1 MYFKIALGNV
11 RRSIRDYGV
20 YFLTLTFGV
29 CLFYVFNSIQAQSV
43 MMALSETQAKMLV
56 LLNNMMG
63 IFSIFVCV
71 VLGFLIV
78 YANNFLIRRRKKE
91 LGLYL
96 VLGMNKGTVARIL
109 MIETVMIG
117 TLAFAAGL
125 GLGILV
131 SQALTVV
138 TANLFMVQLKAF
150 EFIISFNAIVKSAV
164 FFGGMYLIV
173 LIFNTWVVQRYKLI
187 DLLQGDRRNEV
198 LKLRSIGLSAVLFIA
213 SLIILGCAYALILDN
228 GFMMFDMEFAA
239 SIVLGS
245 IGTFLFFFSLSG
257 FLLKFVQSRQSFYY
271 RNLNMFV
278 MRQLNSRINSAFV
291 SMTVISIML
300 LLTIGALCTGL
311 SFNQVLAGDVEKTSP
326 YDATLYVYDTP
337 QLGSSLS
344 QDIRDQGLDLDGF
357 AAEAADLDLYDMALK
372 VKDYCSAEV
381 ITLMQNSTSQN
392 VGEMTIDF
400 LPLSQ
405 LNTALSMQS
414 KPEVTLGDN
423 EYLLTYS
430 MNAAESD
437 ILKAVKEHRE
447 LTVDGKQLIV
457 SQPALFLQL
466 QNFSAF
472 GNFLTIVLPDSYFV
486 NKLPASQSLNLNY
499 KVSVEEGDAMMDDL
513 AKKYGQTTGLA
524 YNTVTRAEMF
534 EASGGMKLILSYIAV
549 YLGLVFLIASAAIL
563 ALQQLSE
570 SADNVQRYA
579 LLRKIGVEEKMIR
592 RSLFIQIAIYFL
604 FPLALAVVHSIV
616 GVSAVIRSLVALAKI
631 DIGSQVLLVGG
642 FLALIYG
649 GYFLITYTSSLSVIR
664 DRVQSR
670 RLE

>member
-187 DLLQGDRRNEV
+187 DLLQGDRRNEA
-198 LKLRSIGLSAVLFIA
+198 LKLRSIGLSAVLFLA

-257 FLLKFVQSRQSFYY
+257 FLLKFVQSRKSFYY

-344 QDIRDQGLDLDGF
+344 QDIRDQGLDLDDF

-414 KPEVTLGDN
+414 KPEVTLGEN

-616 GVSAVIRSLVALAKI
+616 GVSAVIRALVALAKI

>member
-187 DLLQGDRRNEV
+187 DLLQGDRRNEA

-326 YDATLYVYDTP
+326 YDATL
-337 QLGSSLS
+337 
-344 QDIRDQGLDLDGF
+344 
-357 AAEAADLDLYDMALK
+357 
-372 VKDYCSAEV
+372 
-381 ITLMQNSTSQN
+381 
-392 VGEMTIDF
+392 
-400 LPLSQ
+400 
-405 LNTALSMQS
+405 
-414 KPEVTLGDN
+414 
-423 EYLLTYS
+423 
-430 MNAAESD
+430 
-437 ILKAVKEHRE
+437 
-447 LTVDGKQLIV
+447 
-457 SQPALFLQL
+457 
-466 QNFSAF
+466 
-472 GNFLTIVLPDSYFV
+472 
-486 NKLPASQSLNLNY
+486 
-499 KVSVEEGDAMMDDL
+499 
-513 AKKYGQTTGLA
+513 
-524 YNTVTRAEMF
+524 
-534 EASGGMKLILSYIAV
+534 
-549 YLGLVFLIASAAIL
+549 
-563 ALQQLSE
+563 
-570 SADNVQRYA
+570 
-579 LLRKIGVEEKMIR
+579 
-592 RSLFIQIAIYFL
+592 
-604 FPLALAVVHSIV
+604 
-616 GVSAVIRSLVALAKI
+616 
-631 DIGSQVLLVGG
+631 
-642 FLALIYG
+642 
-649 GYFLITYTSSLSVIR
+649 
-664 DRVQSR
+664 
-670 RLE
+670 

>member
-11 RRSIRDYGV
+11 RRSIRDYSV

-63 IFSIFVCV
+63 IFSVFVCV

-187 DLLQGDRRNEV
+187 DLLQGDRRNEA
-198 LKLRSIGLSAVLFIA
+198 LKLRSIGLSAVLFLA

-245 IGTFLFFFSLSG
+245 MGTFLFFFSLSG

-344 QDIRDQGLDLDGF
+344 QDIRDQGLDLDDF

-414 KPEVTLGDN
+414 RPEVTLGEN

>member
-187 DLLQGDRRNEV
+187 DLLQGDRRNEA
-198 LKLRSIGLSAVLFIA
+198 LKLRSIGLSAVLFLA

-257 FLLKFVQSRQSFYY
+257 FLLKFVQSRKSFYY

-344 QDIRDQGLDLDGF
+344 QDIRDQGLDLDDF

-414 KPEVTLGDN
+414 KPEVTLGEN

>member
-78 YANNFLIRRRKKE
+78 YANNFLILRRKKE

-187 DLLQGDRRNEV
+187 DLLQGDRRNEA
-198 LKLRSIGLSAVLFIA
+198 LKLRSIGLSAVLFLA

-257 FLLKFVQSRQSFYY
+257 FLLKFVQSRKSFYY

-344 QDIRDQGLDLDGF
+344 QDIRDQGLDLDDF

-414 KPEVTLGDN
+414 KPEVTLGEN

>member
-131 SQALTVV
+131 SQVLTVV

-187 DLLQGDRRNEV
+187 DLLQGDRRNEA
-198 LKLRSIGLSAVLFIA
+198 LKLRSIGLSAVLFLA

-414 KPEVTLGDN
+414 KPEVTLGEN

>member
-1 MYFKIALGNV
+1 MYFKITLGNV

-187 DLLQGDRRNEV
+187 DLLQGDRRNEA
-198 LKLRSIGLSAVLFIA
+198 LKLRSIGLSAVLFLA

-245 IGTFLFFFSLSG
+245 MGTFLFFFSLSG

-311 SFNQVLAGDVEKTSP
+311 SFNQGLAGDVEKTSP
-326 YDATLYVYDTP
+326 YDATLYVYDIP

>member
-29 CLFYVFNSIQAQSV
+29 CLFYVFNSIQSQSV
-43 MMALSETQAKMLV
+43 MLALSQSQAKMLV
-56 LLNNMMG
+56 LLNNLMQ
-63 IFSIFVCV
+63 IFSVFVCI

-96 VLGMNKGTVARIL
+96 VMGMNKGTVARIL

-117 TLAFAAGL
+117 LLAFAVGL

-150 EFIISFNAIVKSAV
+150 EFIVSLKAILLSAL
-164 FFGGMYLIV
+164 FFGGLYLIV
-173 LIFNTWVVQRYKLI
+173 LIFNSVVVSRYKLI
-187 DLLQGDRRNEV
+187 DLLQG
-198 LKLRSIGLSAVLFIA
+198 SFIFGLIRAV

-228 GFMMFDMEFAA
+228 GFVMFTLEFTA

-257 FLLKFVQSRQSFYY
+257 FLLKFVQSRKSFYY
-271 RNLNMFV
+271 RNLNMFIL
-278 MRQLNSRINSAFV
+278 RQLNSRINSAFV
-291 SMTVISIML
+291 SMTVICIML

-311 SFNQVLAGDVEKTSP
+311 SFGQVLAGDVEKTSP
-326 YDATLYVYDTP
+326 YDATVYVYDT
-337 QLGSSLS
+337 QTLGFSLS
-344 QDIRDQGLDLDGF
+344 QDYRDRGLDLDGL
-357 AAEAADLDLYDMALK
+357 AREAADLDLYDLA
-372 VKDYCSAEV
+372 VKIKDFSSPEV
-381 ITLMQNSTSQN
+381 IATMQNSTSHD
-392 VGEMTIDF
+392 VGEMAIDF

-405 LNTALSMQS
+405 LNAALAMQS
-414 KPEVTLGDN
+414 KPQVTLAEN
-423 EYLLTYS
+423 EYLITYS

-437 ILKAVKEHRE
+437 IFKAVKEHRE
-447 LTVDGKQLIV
+447 LTVDGRTLTV
-457 SQPALFLQL
+457 SQPAMFLQL
-466 QNFSAF
+466 QNFSAY
-472 GNFLTIVLPDSYFV
+472 GNFLTIVLPDSFFV
-486 NKLPASQSLNLNY
+486 NKIPASQSFNVNY
-499 KVSVEEGDAMMDDL
+499 KVSAEEGDVLLNEM
-513 AKKYGQTTGLA
+513 AKTYGKQTGLA
-524 YNTVTRAEMF
+524 YNAVTRGEMF

-570 SADNVQRYA
+570 SADNVERYA

-592 RSLFIQIAIYFL
+592 RSLFTQIAIYFL
-604 FPLALAVVHSIV
+604 FPLALAIVHSIV
-616 GVSAVIRSLVALAKI
+616 GVSAVIQSLVALVKI

-649 GYFLITYTSSLSVIR
+649 GYFLITYSSSLSVIR
-664 DRVQSR
+664 DRAQSR

>member
-29 CLFYVFNSIQAQSV
+29 CLFYVFNSIQSQSV
-43 MMALSETQAKMLV
+43 MLALSQSQAKMLV
-56 LLNNMMG
+56 LLNNLMQ
-63 IFSIFVCV
+63 IFSVFVCI

-96 VLGMNKGTVARIL
+96 VMGMNKGTVARIL

-117 TLAFAAGL
+117 LLAFAVGL

-150 EFIISFNAIVKSAV
+150 EFIVSFKAILLSAL

-173 LIFNTWVVQRYKLI
+173 LIFNSVVVSRYKLI
-187 DLLQGDRRNEV
+187 DLLQGDRHNET
-198 LKLRSIGLSAVLFIA
+198 LKLRSIGLSVVLFIA

-228 GFMMFDMEFAA
+228 GFAMFTLEFTA

-257 FLLKFVQSRQSFYY
+257 FLLKFVQSRKSFYY

-291 SMTVISIML
+291 SMTIICIML

-311 SFNQVLAGDVEKTSP
+311 SFGQVLAGDVEKTSP
-326 YDATLYVYDTP
+326 YDATVYVYDT
-337 QLGSSLS
+337 QSLGFHLTEDFRS
-344 QDIRDQGLDLDGF
+344 QGLDLY
-357 AAEAADLDLYDMALK
+357 DLA
-372 VKDYCSAEV
+372 VKIKDFSSPEV
-381 ITLMQNSTSQN
+381 IATMQNSTSHD
-392 VGEMTIDF
+392 VGEMAIDF

-405 LNTALSMQS
+405 LNAALTMQS
-414 KPEVTLGDN
+414 KPEVALAEN
-423 EYLLTYS
+423 EYLITYS

-437 ILKAVKEHRE
+437 IFKAVKEHRE
-447 LTVDGKQLIV
+447 LIIDGKTLTV

-466 QNFSAF
+466 QNFSAY
-472 GNFLTIVLPDSYFV
+472 GNFLTIVLPDSFFI
-486 NKLPASQSLNLNY
+486 NKIPASQSFNLNY
-499 KVSVEEGDAMMDDL
+499 NVPAEEGDARLNEMIK
-513 AKKYGQTTGLA
+513 AYGQQTGFA
-524 YNTVTRAEMF
+524 YNGVTRAEMY

-570 SADNVQRYA
+570 SADNVHRYA

-592 RSLFIQIAIYFL
+592 RSLFTQIAIYFL
-604 FPLALAVVHSIV
+604 FPLALAIVHSIV
-616 GVSAVIRSLVALAKI
+616 GVSAVIQSLVALVKI

-664 DRVQSR
+664 DRVQAR

>member
-187 DLLQGDRRNEV
+187 DVLQGDRRNEA
-198 LKLRSIGLSAVLFIA
+198 LKLRSIGLSAVLFLA

-414 KPEVTLGDN
+414 KPEVTLGEN

>member
-1 MYFKIALGNV
+1 
-11 RRSIRDYGV
+11 
-20 YFLTLTFGV
+20 
-29 CLFYVFNSIQAQSV
+29 
-43 MMALSETQAKMLV
+43 
-56 LLNNMMG
+56 
-63 IFSIFVCV
+63 
-71 VLGFLIV
+71 
-78 YANNFLIRRRKKE
+78 
-91 LGLYL
+91 
-96 VLGMNKGTVARIL
+96 
-109 MIETVMIG
+109 
-117 TLAFAAGL
+117 
-125 GLGILV
+125 
-131 SQALTVV
+131 
-138 TANLFMVQLKAF
+138 
-150 EFIISFNAIVKSAV
+150 
-164 FFGGMYLIV
+164 
-173 LIFNTWVVQRYKLI
+173 
-187 DLLQGDRRNEV
+187 
-198 LKLRSIGLSAVLFIA
+198 
-213 SLIILGCAYALILDN
+213 
-228 GFMMFDMEFAA
+228 
-239 SIVLGS
+239 
-245 IGTFLFFFSLSG
+245 
-257 FLLKFVQSRQSFYY
+257 
-271 RNLNMFV
+271 
-278 MRQLNSRINSAFV
+278 
-291 SMTVISIML
+291 
-300 LLTIGALCTGL
+300 
-311 SFNQVLAGDVEKTSP
+311 
-326 YDATLYVYDTP
+326 
-337 QLGSSLS
+337 
-344 QDIRDQGLDLDGF
+344 
-357 AAEAADLDLYDMALK
+357 
-372 VKDYCSAEV
+372 
-381 ITLMQNSTSQN
+381 
-392 VGEMTIDF
+392 MTIDF

-414 KPEVTLGDN
+414 KPEVTLGEN

>member
-117 TLAFAAGL
+117 SLAFAAGL

-187 DLLQGDRRNEV
+187 DLLQGDRRNEA

-300 LLTIGALCTGL
+300 LTIGALCTGL

-344 QDIRDQGLDLDGF
+344 QDIRDQGLDLDDF

-405 LNTALSMQS
+405 LNIALSMQS

>member
-29 CLFYVFNSIQAQSV
+29 CLFYVFNSIQSQSV
-43 MMALSETQAKMLV
+43 MLALSQSQAKMLV
-56 LLNNMMG
+56 LLNNLMQ
-63 IFSIFVCV
+63 IFSVFVCI

-96 VLGMNKGTVARIL
+96 VMGMNKGTVARIL

-117 TLAFAAGL
+117 LLAFAVGL

-150 EFIISFNAIVKSAV
+150 EFIVSLKAILLSAL
-164 FFGGMYLIV
+164 FFGGLYLIV
-173 LIFNTWVVQRYKLI
+173 LIFNSVVVSRYKLI
-187 DLLQGDRRNEV
+187 DLLQGDRHNET
-198 LKLRSIGLSAVLFIA
+198 LKLHSIGLSVVLFIA

-228 GFMMFDMEFAA
+228 GFVMFTLEFTA

-257 FLLKFVQSRQSFYY
+257 FLLKFVQSRKSFYY
-271 RNLNMFV
+271 RNLNMFI

-291 SMTVISIML
+291 SMTVICIML

-311 SFNQVLAGDVEKTSP
+311 SFGQVLAGDVEKTSP
-326 YDATLYVYDTP
+326 YDATVYVYDT
-337 QLGSSLS
+337 QTLGFSLS
-344 QDIRDQGLDLDGF
+344 QDYRERGLDLDGL
-357 AAEAADLDLYDMALK
+357 AREAADLDLYDLA
-372 VKDYCSAEV
+372 VKIKDFSSPEV
-381 ITLMQNSTSQN
+381 IATMQNSTSHD
-392 VGEMTIDF
+392 VGEMAIDF

-405 LNTALSMQS
+405 LNAALAMQS
-414 KPEVTLGDN
+414 KPQVTLAEN
-423 EYLLTYS
+423 EYLITYS

-437 ILKAVKEHRE
+437 IFKAVKEHRE
-447 LTVDGKQLIV
+447 LTVDGRTLTV
-457 SQPALFLQL
+457 SQPAMFLQL
-466 QNFSAF
+466 QNFSAY
-472 GNFLTIVLPDSYFV
+472 GNFLTIVLPDSFFV
-486 NKLPASQSLNLNY
+486 NKIPASQSFNVNY
-499 KVSVEEGDAMMDDL
+499 KVSAEEGDVLLNEM
-513 AKKYGQTTGLA
+513 AKTYGKQTGLA
-524 YNTVTRAEMF
+524 YNAVTRGEMF

-570 SADNVQRYA
+570 SADNVERYA

-592 RSLFIQIAIYFL
+592 RSLFTQIAIYFL
-604 FPLALAVVHSIV
+604 FPLALAIVHSIV
-616 GVSAVIRSLVALAKI
+616 GVSAVIQSLVALVKI

-649 GYFLITYTSSLSVIR
+649 GYFLITYSSSLSVIR
-664 DRVQSR
+664 DRAQSR

>member
-187 DLLQGDRRNEV
+187 DLLQGDRRNEA
-198 LKLRSIGLSAVLFIA
+198 LKLRSIGLSAVLFLA

-239 SIVLGS
+239 SIILGS
-245 IGTFLFFFSLSG
+245 MGTFLFFFSLSG

>member
-29 CLFYVFNSIQAQSV
+29 CLFYVFNSIQSQSV
-43 MMALSETQAKMLV
+43 MLALSQSQAKMLV
-56 LLNNMMG
+56 LLNNLMQ
-63 IFSIFVCV
+63 IFSVFVCI

-96 VLGMNKGTVARIL
+96 VMGMNKGTVARIL

-117 TLAFAAGL
+117 LLAFAVGL

-150 EFIISFNAIVKSAV
+150 EFIVSVKAILLSAL

-173 LIFNTWVVQRYKLI
+173 LIFNSVVVSRYKLI
-187 DLLQGDRRNEV
+187 DLLQGDRHNET
-198 LKLRSIGLSAVLFIA
+198 LKLRSIGLSVVLFIA

-228 GFMMFDMEFAA
+228 GFAMFTLEFTA

-257 FLLKFVQSRQSFYY
+257 FLLKFVQSRKSFYY

-291 SMTVISIML
+291 SMTIICIML

-311 SFNQVLAGDVEKTSP
+311 SFGQVLAGDVEKTSP
-326 YDATLYVYDTP
+326 YDATVYVYDT
-337 QLGSSLS
+337 QSLGFHLTEDFRS
-344 QDIRDQGLDLDGF
+344 QGLDLDGL
-357 AAEAADLDLYDMALK
+357 AREAADLDLYDLA
-372 VKDYCSAEV
+372 VKIKDFSSPDV
-381 ITLMQNSTSQN
+381 IATMQASTSHD
-392 VGEMTIDF
+392 VGEMAIDF

-405 LNTALSMQS
+405 LNAALTMQS
-414 KPEVTLGDN
+414 KPEVALAEN
-423 EYLLTYS
+423 EYLITYS

-437 ILKAVKEHRE
+437 IFKAVKEHRE
-447 LTVDGKQLIV
+447 LIIDGKTLTV
-457 SQPALFLQL
+457 SQPALFLKL
-466 QNFSAF
+466 QNFSAY
-472 GNFLTIVLPDSYFV
+472 GNFLTIVLPDSFFT
-486 NKLPASQSLNLNY
+486 NKIPASQSFNLNY
-499 KVSVEEGDAMMDDL
+499 NVPAEEGDARLNEMIK
-513 AKKYGQTTGLA
+513 AYGQQTGFA
-524 YNTVTRAEMF
+524 YNGVTRAEMY

-570 SADNVQRYA
+570 SADNVHRYA

-592 RSLFIQIAIYFL
+592 RSLFTQIAIYFL
-604 FPLALAVVHSIV
+604 FPLALAIVHSIV
-616 GVSAVIRSLVALAKI
+616 GVSAVIQSLVALVKI

-664 DRVQSR
+664 DRVQAR

>member
-131 SQALTVV
+131 SQVLTVV
-138 TANLFMVQLKAF
+138 SANLFMVQLKAF

-187 DLLQGDRRNEV
+187 DLLQGDRRNEA
-198 LKLRSIGLSAVLFIA
+198 LKLRSIGLSAVLFLA

-414 KPEVTLGDN
+414 KPEVTLGEN

-616 GVSAVIRSLVALAKI
+616 GVSAVIRSLVVLAKI

>member
-117 TLAFAAGL
+117 SLAFAAGL

-187 DLLQGDRRNEV
+187 DLLQGDRRNEA

-344 QDIRDQGLDLDGF
+344 QDIRDQGLDLDDF

-405 LNTALSMQS
+405 LNIALSMQS

>member
-117 TLAFAAGL
+117 SLAFAAGL

-187 DLLQGDRRNEV
+187 DLLQGDRRNEAP
-198 LKLRSIGLSAVLFIA
+198 KLRSIGLSAVLFIA

-344 QDIRDQGLDLDGF
+344 QDIRDQGLDLDDF

-405 LNTALSMQS
+405 LNIALSMQS

>member
-63 IFSIFVCV
+63 IFSVFVCV

-117 TLAFAAGL
+117 SLAFAVGL

-187 DLLQGDRRNEV
+187 DLLQGDRRNEA

-228 GFMMFDMEFAA
+228 GFMMFNAEFAA
-239 SIVLGS
+239 SIILGS

-337 QLGSSLS
+337 QLGFSLS
-344 QDIRDQGLDLDGF
+344 QDIRDQGWNLDEF

-381 ITLMQNSTSQN
+381 IALMQGSTSQN

-405 LNTALSMQS
+405 LNAALSMQS
-414 KPEVTLGDN
+414 RPEVTLGEN

-534 EASGGMKLILSYIAV
+534 EASGCMKLILSYIAV

-616 GVSAVIRSLVALAKI
+616 GVSAVIQSLVALAKI

>member
-125 GLGILV
+125 GLGILA

-187 DLLQGDRRNEV
+187 DLLQGDRRNEA
-198 LKLRSIGLSAVLFIA
+198 LKLRSIGLSAVLFLA

-414 KPEVTLGDN
+414 KPEVTLGEN

>member
-187 DLLQGDRRNEV
+187 DLLQGDRRNEA
-198 LKLRSIGLSAVLFIA
+198 LKLRSIGLSAVLFLA

>member
-187 DLLQGDRRNEV
+187 DLLQGDRRNEA
-198 LKLRSIGLSAVLFIA
+198 LKLRSIGLSAVLFLA

-344 QDIRDQGLDLDGF
+344 QDIRDQGLDLDDF

-405 LNTALSMQS
+405 LNAALSMQS

-513 AKKYGQTTGLA
+513 AKKYGQTTGLV

>member
-131 SQALTVV
+131 SQVLTVV

-187 DLLQGDRRNEV
+187 DLLQGDRRNEA
-198 LKLRSIGLSAVLFIA
+198 LKLRSIGLSAVLFLA

-414 KPEVTLGDN
+414 KPEVTLGEN

-579 LLRKIGVEEKMIR
+579 LLRKIGVEEKMNR

>member
-1 MYFKIALGNV
+1 M
-11 RRSIRDYGV
+11 
-20 YFLTLTFGV
+20 
-29 CLFYVFNSIQAQSV
+29 
-43 MMALSETQAKMLV
+43 
-56 LLNNMMG
+56 
-63 IFSIFVCV
+63 
-71 VLGFLIV
+71 
-78 YANNFLIRRRKKE
+78 
-91 LGLYL
+91 
-96 VLGMNKGTVARIL
+96 
-109 MIETVMIG
+109 
-117 TLAFAAGL
+117 
-125 GLGILV
+125 GILV

-150 EFIISFNAIVKSAV
+150 EFIVSVKAILLSAL

-173 LIFNTWVVQRYKLI
+173 LIFNSVVVSRYKLI
-187 DLLQGDRRNEV
+187 DLLQGDRHNET
-198 LKLRSIGLSAVLFIA
+198 LKLRSIGLSVVLFIA

-228 GFMMFDMEFAA
+228 GFAMFTLEFTA

-257 FLLKFVQSRQSFYY
+257 FLLKFVQSRKSFYY

-291 SMTVISIML
+291 SMTIICIML

-311 SFNQVLAGDVEKTSP
+311 SFGQVLAGDVEKTSP
-326 YDATLYVYDTP
+326 YDATVYVYDT
-337 QLGSSLS
+337 QSLGFHLTEDFRS
-344 QDIRDQGLDLDGF
+344 QGLDLD
-357 AAEAADLDLYDMALK
+357 DLA
-372 VKDYCSAEV
+372 VKIKDFSSPDV
-381 ITLMQNSTSQN
+381 IATMQASTSHD
-392 VGEMTIDF
+392 VGEMAIDF

-405 LNTALSMQS
+405 LNAALTMQS
-414 KPEVTLGDN
+414 KPEVALAEN
-423 EYLLTYS
+423 EYLITYS

-437 ILKAVKEHRE
+437 IFKAVKEHRE
-447 LTVDGKQLIV
+447 LIIDGKTLTV

-466 QNFSAF
+466 QNFSAY
-472 GNFLTIVLPDSYFV
+472 GNFLTIVLPDSFFT
-486 NKLPASQSLNLNY
+486 NKIPASQSFNLNY
-499 KVSVEEGDAMMDDL
+499 NVPAEEGDARLNEMIK
-513 AKKYGQTTGLA
+513 AYGQQTGFA
-524 YNTVTRAEMF
+524 YNGVTRAEMY

-570 SADNVQRYA
+570 SADNVHRYA

-592 RSLFIQIAIYFL
+592 RSLFTQIAIYFL
-604 FPLALAVVHSIV
+604 FPLALAIVHSIV
-616 GVSAVIRSLVALAKI
+616 GVSAVIQSLVALVKI

-664 DRVQSR
+664 DRVQAR

>member
-187 DLLQGDRRNEV
+187 DLLQGDRRNEA
-198 LKLRSIGLSAVLFIA
+198 LKLRSIGLSAVLFLA

-344 QDIRDQGLDLDGF
+344 QDIRDQGLDLDDF

>member
-187 DLLQGDRRNEV
+187 DLLQGDRRNEA
-198 LKLRSIGLSAVLFIA
+198 LKLRSIGLSAVLFLA

-337 QLGSSLS
+337 QLGSCLS

>member
-29 CLFYVFNSIQAQSV
+29 CLFYVFNSIQSQSV
-43 MMALSETQAKMLV
+43 MLALSQSQAKMLV
-56 LLNNMMG
+56 LLNNLMQ
-63 IFSIFVCV
+63 IFSVFVCI

-96 VLGMNKGTVARIL
+96 VMGMNKGTVARIL

-117 TLAFAAGL
+117 LLAFAVGL

-150 EFIISFNAIVKSAV
+150 EFIVSVKAILLSAL

-173 LIFNTWVVQRYKLI
+173 LIFNSVVVSRYKLI
-187 DLLQGDRRNEV
+187 DLLQGDRHNET
-198 LKLRSIGLSAVLFIA
+198 LKLRSIGLSVVLFIA

-228 GFMMFDMEFAA
+228 GFAMFTLEFTA

-257 FLLKFVQSRQSFYY
+257 FLLKFVQSRKSFYY

-291 SMTVISIML
+291 SMTIICIML

-311 SFNQVLAGDVEKTSP
+311 SFGQVLAGDV
-326 YDATLYVYDTP
+326 
-337 QLGSSLS
+337 
-344 QDIRDQGLDLDGF
+344 
-357 AAEAADLDLYDMALK
+357 
-372 VKDYCSAEV
+372 
-381 ITLMQNSTSQN
+381 
-392 VGEMTIDF
+392 GEMAIDF

-405 LNTALSMQS
+405 LNAALTMQS
-414 KPEVTLGDN
+414 KPEVALAEN
-423 EYLLTYS
+423 EYLITYS

-437 ILKAVKEHRE
+437 IFKAVKEHRE
-447 LTVDGKQLIV
+447 LIIDGKTLTV

-466 QNFSAF
+466 QNFSAY
-472 GNFLTIVLPDSYFV
+472 GNFLTIVLPDSFFT
-486 NKLPASQSLNLNY
+486 NKIPASQSFNLNY
-499 KVSVEEGDAMMDDL
+499 NVPAEEGDARLNEMIK
-513 AKKYGQTTGLA
+513 AYGQQTGFA
-524 YNTVTRAEMF
+524 YNGVTRAEMY

-570 SADNVQRYA
+570 SADNVHRYA

-592 RSLFIQIAIYFL
+592 RSLFTQIAIYFL
-604 FPLALAVVHSIV
+604 FPLALAIVHSIV
-616 GVSAVIRSLVALAKI
+616 GVSAVIQSLVALVKI

-664 DRVQSR
+664 DRVQAR

>member
-187 DLLQGDRRNEV
+187 DLLQGDRRNEA
-198 LKLRSIGLSAVLFIA
+198 LKLRSIGLSAVLFLA

-326 YDATLYVYDTP
+326 YDATLYVYDIP

>member
-63 IFSIFVCV
+63 IFSVFVCV

-117 TLAFAAGL
+117 SLAFAAGL

-187 DLLQGDRRNEV
+187 DLLQGDRRNEA

-228 GFMMFDMEFAA
+228 GFMMFNAEFAA
-239 SIVLGS
+239 SIILGS

-326 YDATLYVYDTP
+326 YDATLYVYDIP

-579 LLRKIGVEEKMIR
+579 LLRKIGVEERMIR

>member
-29 CLFYVFNSIQAQSV
+29 CLFYVFNSIQSQSV
-43 MMALSETQAKMLV
+43 MLALSQSQAKMLV
-56 LLNNMMG
+56 LLNNLMQ
-63 IFSIFVCV
+63 IFSVFVCI

-96 VLGMNKGTVARIL
+96 VMGMNKGTVARIL

-117 TLAFAAGL
+117 LLAFAVGL

-150 EFIISFNAIVKSAV
+150 EFIVSLKAILLSAL
-164 FFGGMYLIV
+164 FFGGLYLIV
-173 LIFNTWVVQRYKLI
+173 LIFNSVVVSRYKLI
-187 DLLQGDRRNEV
+187 DLLQGDRHNET
-198 LKLRSIGLSAVLFIA
+198 LKLHSIGLSVVLFIA

-228 GFMMFDMEFAA
+228 GFVMFTLEFTA

-257 FLLKFVQSRQSFYY
+257 FLLKFVQSRKSFYY
-271 RNLNMFV
+271 RNLNMFI

-291 SMTVISIML
+291 SMTVICIML

-311 SFNQVLAGDVEKTSP
+311 SFGQVLAGDVEKTSP
-326 YDATLYVYDTP
+326 YDATVYVYDT
-337 QLGSSLS
+337 QTLGFSLS
-344 QDIRDQGLDLDGF
+344 QDYRERGLDLDGL
-357 AAEAADLDLYDMALK
+357 AREAADLDLYDLA
-372 VKDYCSAEV
+372 VKIKDFSSPEV
-381 ITLMQNSTSQN
+381 IATMQNSTSHD
-392 VGEMTIDF
+392 VGEMAIDF

-405 LNTALSMQS
+405 LNAALAMQS
-414 KPEVTLGDN
+414 KPQVTLAEN
-423 EYLLTYS
+423 EYLITYS

-437 ILKAVKEHRE
+437 IFKAVKEHRE
-447 LTVDGKQLIV
+447 LTVDGRTLTV
-457 SQPALFLQL
+457 SQPAMFLQL
-466 QNFSAF
+466 QNFSAY
-472 GNFLTIVLPDSYFV
+472 GNFLTIVLPDSFFV
-486 NKLPASQSLNLNY
+486 NKIPASQSFNVNY
-499 KVSVEEGDAMMDDL
+499 KVSAEEGDVLLNEM
-513 AKKYGQTTGLA
+513 AKTYGKQTSLA
-524 YNTVTRAEMF
+524 YNAVTRGEMF

-570 SADNVQRYA
+570 SADNVERYA

-592 RSLFIQIAIYFL
+592 RSLFTQIAIYFL
-604 FPLALAVVHSIV
+604 FPLALAIVHSIV
-616 GVSAVIRSLVALAKI
+616 GVSAVIQSLVALVKI

-649 GYFLITYTSSLSVIR
+649 GYFLITYSSSLSVIR
-664 DRVQSR
+664 DRAQSR